1 MQGHPVCYS
10 DFTHNMGLCR
20 GKFGGTFMSRKVWR
34 DIARK
39 SKESSS
45 KLATYHSLLASPL
58 PDLQADSLMC
68 GMGVLL

>member
-1 MQGHPVCYS
+1 
-10 DFTHNMGLCR
+10 
-20 GKFGGTFMSRKVWR
+20 MSRKVWR